1 MVEYVEDKD
10 SRTGVMDDVAVDME
24 RVAVDGNHSRLR
36 KRGPWDQQEHQQHNP
51 RVFHASPHMR
61 RRTYL
66 FRGPVLQF
74 LDSMASRSA
83 IANSI
88 LFIIIPPVALA
99 RTRHFTGD

>member
-1 MVEYVEDKD
+1 M
-10 SRTGVMDDVAVDME
+10 M
-24 RVAVDGNHSRLR
+24 
-36 KRGPWDQQEHQQHNP
+36 
-51 RVFHASPHMR
+51 